1 MVQWFRLH
9 ASNAADVG
17 SIPGQGNRIPHVT
30 HKKKIKKKIQLP
42 EDLFN
47 DSLTKHINKDFP
59 GGSVIRALLPLQAA

>member
-1 MVQWFRLH
+1 MLPMQQMWVRSLAREIGFH
-9 ASNAADVG
+9 MS
-17 SIPGQGNRIPHVT
+17 HT
-30 HKKKIKKKIQLP
+30 KKKIKKKIQLP